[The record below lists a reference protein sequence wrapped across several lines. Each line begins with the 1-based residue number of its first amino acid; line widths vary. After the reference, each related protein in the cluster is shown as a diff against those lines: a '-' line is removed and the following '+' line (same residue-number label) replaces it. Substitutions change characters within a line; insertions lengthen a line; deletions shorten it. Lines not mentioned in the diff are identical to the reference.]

1 MPLRDGDESPGVRQV
16 CCGRGEVGDGERKP
30 AEAVQA
36 RRRPLR
42 RPIDLR
48 PAWLRFLL
56 SDNRAGRRE
65 VLYQAGR
72 EKMYGTEGRRR
83 LRAARRELLRCLQR
97 W

>member
-16 CCGRGEVGDGERKP
+16 CRRRGEVGDSERKP

-48 PAWLRFLL
+48 PSRLRFLL
-56 SDNRAGRRE
+56 SDDRARRRE

-72 EKMYGTEGRRR
+72 QKMHGAEGRRS
-83 LRAARRELLRCLQR
+83 LRAARPELL
-97 W
+97 

>member
-1 MPLRDGDESPGVRQV
+1 MPLRDGDESPEVRQV
-16 CCGRGEVGDGERKP
+16 CCRRGEVGDGERKP

-48 PAWLRFLL
+48 PARLRYLL
-56 SDNRAGRRE
+56 PDDHARHRE
-65 VLYQAGR
+65 VLYQAERQQMHGA
-72 EKMYGTEGRRR
+72 EGRRS